1 MIPLS
6 PSGGEGQGEGGVNA
20 ILFGA
25 TGMVGQ
31 GVLRELLHDPGVK
44 RVLAVTRRPT
54 GVEDD
59 KFHELV
65 LDDFFDFSSVANELT
80 GYDACFFCLGV
91 SSAGMSEK
99 DYKRLTYDLTMAAAR
114 TLAERNSGMR
124 FEYVSGTGTDSTEK
138 GRVMW
143 ARVKGATENALMRL
157 PFKAAY
163 MIRPGYIQPLHGIRS
178 STKWTR
184 VAYAVAAPLFPLWK
198 SMFPGYVITTE
209 ELGRAM
215 IRAARVGCP
224 KRILEIPDLI
234 ELGRG

>member
-1 MIPLS
+1 MR
-6 PSGGEGQGEGGVNA
+6 A

-31 GVLRELLHDPGVK
+31 GVLRELLHDPKVTH
-44 RVLAVTRRPT
+44 VLAVTRRPT
-54 GVEDD
+54 GVEDE

-65 LDDFFDFSSVANELT
+65 LDDFHDFSFVADELT

-91 SSAGMSEK
+91 SSAGMTEK
-99 DYKRLTYDLTMAAAR
+99 DYRRLTYDLTLAAAKV
-114 TLAERNSGMR
+114 LAERNPGMR
-124 FEYVSGTGTDSTEK
+124 FLYVSGTGTDSSEK

-143 ARVKGATENALMRL
+143 ARVKGETENALLRL

-178 STKWTR
+178 STAWTR
-184 VAYAVAAPLFPLWK
+184 AAYAVAGPLFPVWK
-198 SMFPGYVITTE
+198 TLFPNSVITTE